1 MKTNIITILQQA
13 HRSCSAFKELH
24 SQEET
29 IPSYSAS
36 EEKPVRK
43 KKVGLASCVE
53 FGMKKGF
60 SGKTKQVAA
69 GGQKQFFAAFWW
81 DILF

>member
-1 MKTNIITILQQA
+1 MKTNIITILRQA
-13 HRSCSAFKELH
+13 LLTCSAFKELY

-29 IPSYSAS
+29 KPSYSAS

-43 KKVGLASCVE
+43 VGLASWVE

-60 SGKTKQVAA
+60 SGK
-69 GGQKQFFAAFWW
+69 
-81 DILF
+81 I